1 MNKSI
6 LIGRLTRDP
15 DIRTTSNG
23 EKTARFTLAVDRGGQ
38 NAGADFI
45 SCVAFKKTAEL
56 IEQYITK
63 GTRIGVEG
71 RINTGSYTK
80 QDGTKVYTTD
90 VLVDR
95 IEFLESKKDETA
107 RNESAPSTAPTV
119 TGEEGFM
126 QVPEG
131 FEEGLPFA

>member
-1 MNKSI
+1 MNKCI

-15 DIRTTSNG
+15 EMRGEG
-23 EKTARFTLAVDRGGQ
+23 EKRTARFTLAVDRGGRD
-38 NAGADFI
+38 AGADFI

-56 IEQYITK
+56 MEQYITK

-71 RINTGSYTK
+71 HINTGSYTNK
-80 QDGTKVYTTD
+80 DGNKVYTTD

-95 IEFLESKKDETA
+95 LEFLESKRDEMA
-107 RNESAPSTAPTV
+107 RNEQAPSTAPTV